1 VLQAPMQNLLGVL
14 EAPARDLI
22 LVLKAAG
29 DKSKE

>member
-1 VLQAPMQNLLGVL
+1 LGVL

-29 DKSKE
+29 DKPTE